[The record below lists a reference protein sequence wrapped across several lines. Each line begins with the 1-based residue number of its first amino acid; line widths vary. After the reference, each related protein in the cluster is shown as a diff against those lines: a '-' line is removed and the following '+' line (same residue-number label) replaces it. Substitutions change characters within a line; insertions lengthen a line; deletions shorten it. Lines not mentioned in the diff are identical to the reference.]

1 MPDYALVFNPVSSR
15 AHYFRVDDVALTGAG
30 MEVLARLIWSSSR
43 DLRSGYD
50 IARIRLEKWYNVH
63 VKLARELFGMRWLA
77 ERLAPAYIVR
87 LELPSSAASITLD
100 GAALTVYLGDLA
112 RAEGEER
119 VLRMVPL
126 FKDPSKVKEFLDMQS
141 VFADSLVEVYAK
153 LDMRVEEYAR
163 VFAKVVDAVNSIL
176 KAVVERLPGAYE
188 IIEDVL
194 SKYNVTGKAV
204 VDFAVQEAVAKIVV
218 AELQRKLAE
227 VQPPKTAPAA
237 PAATAPAAAPA
248 R

>member
-15 AHYFRVDDVALTGAG
+15 AHYLRVEDTALTGG
-30 MEVLARLIWSSSR
+30 GIDMLAMLIWSNAR

-50 IARIRLEKWYNVH
+50 VARLKLEKWYNVH
-63 VKLARELFGMRWLA
+63 VKLARALFGMRWLA
-77 ERLAPAYIVR
+77 EQLAPAYVVR
-87 LELPSSAASITLD
+87 LELPSSAVSVELD

-112 RAEGEER
+112 RVEGEER

-126 FKDPSKVKEFLDMQS
+126 FKDPAKLKEFLDMQS
-141 VFADSLVEVYAK
+141 VFADALVDVYVK
-153 LDMRVEEYAR
+153 LDTRVEEYAR
-163 VFAKVVDAVNSIL
+163 VFAKVVDAVNTAL

-204 VDFAVQEAVAKIVV
+204 VDFAVQEAVAKQVI
-218 AELQRKLAE
+218 AELQRRLAE
-227 VQPPKTAPAA
+227 AQPPKPAQAPA
-237 PAATAPAAAPA
+237 PPPA

>member
-15 AHYFRVDDVALTGAG
+15 AHYLRVEDTALTGG
-30 MEVLARLIWSSSR
+30 GVDMLAKLIWSSSR

-50 IARIRLEKWYNVH
+50 AARLKLEKWYNIH
-63 VKLARELFGMRWLA
+63 IKLARELFGMRWLA
-77 ERLAPAYIVR
+77 EHLAPAYLVR
-87 LELPSSAASITLD
+87 VELPSSAVSVELD

-112 RAEGEER
+112 RVEGEER

-126 FKDPSKVKEFLDMQS
+126 FKDPSKLKEFLDMQG
-141 VFADSLVEVYAK
+141 VFADSLVELYAK
-153 LDMRVEEYAR
+153 LDTRVEEYTR
-163 VFAKVVDAVNSIL
+163 VLVKVVDAVNSIL

-194 SKYNVTGKAV
+194 SRYNVTGKAV
-204 VDFAVQEAVAKIVV
+204 VDFAVQEAVAKQVV

-227 VQPPKTAPAA
+227 LAPPPKP
-237 PAATAPAAAPA
+237 APAAAPA
-248 R
+248 TK

>member
-15 AHYFRVDDVALTGAG
+15 AHYLRVDDTALSGG
-30 MEVLARLIWSSSR
+30 GVDMLARLIWTSSR
-43 DLRSGYD
+43 DLQSGYD
-50 IARIRLEKWYNVH
+50 VARLRLEKWYNVH
-63 VKLARELFGMRWLA
+63 VKLAREIFGMRWLA
-77 ERLAPAYIVR
+77 ERLAPTYIVR
-87 LELPSSAASITLD
+87 VELPSSAVSVELD

-126 FKDPSKVKEFLDMQS
+126 FKDPSKLKEFLDMQS

-153 LDMRVEEYAR
+153 LDTRVEEYTR
-163 VFAKVVDAVNSIL
+163 VFAKVIDAVNNIL
-176 KAVVERLPGAYE
+176 KDVVERLPGAYE
-188 IIEDVL
+188 VIEDVL

-204 VDFAVQEAVAKIVV
+204 VDFAVQEAVAKLVV

-227 VQPPKTAPAA
+227 LAPPQKPAPAA
-237 PAATAPAAAPA
+237 PAAAPAT

>member
-15 AHYFRVDDVALTGAG
+15 AHYLRVEDVALRGG
-30 MEVLARLIWSSSR
+30 GVDMLVKLIWSSSR

-50 IARIRLEKWYNVH
+50 VARLKLEKWYNVH

-77 ERLAPAYIVR
+77 ERLAPDYIVS
-87 LELPSSAASITLD
+87 LELPSSAVSVELD

-112 RAEGEER
+112 RVEGEER
-119 VLRMVPL
+119 VLRVVPL
-126 FKDPSKVKEFLDMQS
+126 FKEPSKLKEFLDMQS

-153 LDMRVEEYAR
+153 MDTRFEEYAR
-163 VFAKVVDAVNSIL
+163 VLARVIDAVNSIL

-204 VDFAVQEAVAKIVV
+204 VDFAVQEAVAKQVV
-218 AELQRKLAE
+218 AELQRRLAE
-227 VQPPKTAPAA
+227 LAPPQKPA
-237 PAATAPAAAPA
+237 APAAAPA
-248 R
+248 TK